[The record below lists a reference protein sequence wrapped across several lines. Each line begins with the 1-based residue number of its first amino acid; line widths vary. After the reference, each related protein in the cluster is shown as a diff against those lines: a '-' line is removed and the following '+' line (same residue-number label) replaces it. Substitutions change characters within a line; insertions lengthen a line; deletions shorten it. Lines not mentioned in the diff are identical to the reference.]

1 MDPKTDQAGLV
12 QSLAEC
18 IRQASSN
25 PTEQSIRLR
34 EIFDE
39 LTEQLLPEDDVDQIE
54 APNAVLEIVDE
65 VSGRLVRRYLELGYQ
80 ENDNGI
86 RLSGEDLNGQEI
98 RIVFLSNQALEKIHD
113 LQGMGLDDPRC
124 DHSSSEV

>member
-25 PTEQSIRLR
+25 PAEQAIRLR

-39 LTEQLLPEDDVDQIE
+39 LTEQLLPAGDVDQIE
-54 APNAVLEIVDE
+54 APNAVLEVMDE
-65 VSGRLVRRYLELGYQ
+65 VSGRLVRRYLELEYQ

-86 RLSGEDLNGQEI
+86 RLSGEDLTGHDV

-113 LQGMGLDDPRC
+113 LQGQGRDDPRC
-124 DHSSSEV
+124 DHSSSET